1 MLRLYIVGH
10 NFIDELGQ
18 ITTSS
23 EKIDDSSSVNNKL
36 NKLLSIV
43 REHLGMEVAFISQF
57 INNTRVFKTVDAKD
71 NISPININDSDPI
84 NETYCAKIVDNEL
97 PNIIHDTKYNKITS
111 KLAITDKLSIGSYI
125 GVPIKLSTGETYGTI
140 CCFKYSADDT
150 LNLRDLSFFKA
161 IADIAAELIET
172 KHLIELNYNEV
183 RMRIISVIESNEIE
197 IYYQPIID
205 LLSNKIIGFESLSKF
220 NATPYQSP
228 DIWFAEA
235 SKVDLGEKLEMM
247 AIKNAI
253 KGSFEFKDDTY
264 LSINT
269 SPEYVLN
276 GAVARALDGVNL
288 KRIILEVTEHTPIKN
303 YSGFRDA
310 LKPLREQGMRL
321 AIDDAGSGYSSFQHV
336 LELEADIIKLDIT
349 LTQNIHSNPKKYLL
363 VKALCVFSKA
373 IHCSIIAEGVETV
386 EELDSLRE
394 LGVDSVQ
401 GYLLGHAMP
410 IKEAVAYVKP
420 L

>member
-43 REHLGMEVAFISQF
+43 RKHLGMEVAFISQF

-205 LLSNKIIGFESLSKF
+205 R
-220 NATPYQSP
+220 
-228 DIWFAEA
+228 
-235 SKVDLGEKLEMM
+235 
-247 AIKNAI
+247 
-253 KGSFEFKDDTY
+253 
-264 LSINT
+264 
-269 SPEYVLN
+269 LN
-276 GAVARALDGVNL
+276 
-288 KRIILEVTEHTPIKN
+288 
-303 YSGFRDA
+303 
-310 LKPLREQGMRL
+310 
-321 AIDDAGSGYSSFQHV
+321 
-336 LELEADIIKLDIT
+336 
-349 LTQNIHSNPKKYLL
+349 
-363 VKALCVFSKA
+363 
-373 IHCSIIAEGVETV
+373 
-386 EELDSLRE
+386 
-394 LGVDSVQ
+394 
-401 GYLLGHAMP
+401 
-410 IKEAVAYVKP
+410 
-420 L
+420 